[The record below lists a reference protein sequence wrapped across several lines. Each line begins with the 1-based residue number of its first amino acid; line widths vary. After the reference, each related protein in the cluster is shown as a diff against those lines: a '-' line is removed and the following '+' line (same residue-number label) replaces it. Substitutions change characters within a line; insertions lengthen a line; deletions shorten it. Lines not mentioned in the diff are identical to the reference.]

1 MLNSFA
7 QSVMC
12 SVNFLGK
19 FEIAKVETV
28 KIAFLVGGKSSF
40 PYKLVNFRTFNNSAQ
55 FLLRKFHE
63 EKRQTEQVKPPKV
76 TSFARI
82 YLIIFPKNFAYLM
95 HSNQYF
101 LAHIQRFRTSA
112 IHVRYVTLTRDAL
125 R

>member
-1 MLNSFA
+1 M
-7 QSVMC
+7 QRK
-12 SVNFLGK
+12 FLGK

-40 PYKLVNFRTFNNSAQ
+40 PYKLVNFRSFKNSAQ
-55 FLLRKFHE
+55 FLLRKFRE
-63 EKRQTEQVKPPKV
+63 EKRQTV

-82 YLIIFPKNFAYLM
+82 YLIIFPQNFADLM

>member
-40 PYKLVNFRTFNNSAQ
+40 PYRLVNFRTFNNSAQ

-82 YLIIFPKNFAYLM
+82 YLIIFPKNLP
-95 HSNQYF
+95 
-101 LAHIQRFRTSA
+101 T
-112 IHVRYVTLTRDAL
+112 
-125 R
+125 